1 MPATDC
7 GRAIRRR
14 DAWPV
19 SPPAPPHPDP
29 GHPAPAATAAGKT
42 ARAIATTDGHSAR
55 DGYDLVFVRLA
66 PTAARGKDPSLL
78 RVGTGRQEN
87 Q

>member
-1 MPATDC
+1 MSATDC
-7 GRAIRRR
+7 GRGSGAGTPDRFRRR
-14 DAWPV
+14 PRRTLILAILLPLQ
-19 SPPAPPHPDP
+19 PRPARRPGPSPHP
-29 GHPAPAATAAGKT
+29 TAS
-42 ARAIATTDGHSAR
+42 RR